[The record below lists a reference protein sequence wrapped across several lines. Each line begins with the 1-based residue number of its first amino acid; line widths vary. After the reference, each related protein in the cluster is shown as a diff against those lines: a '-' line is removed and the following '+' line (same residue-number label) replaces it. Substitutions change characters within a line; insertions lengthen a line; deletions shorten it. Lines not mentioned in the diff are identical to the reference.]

1 MVVLG
6 GNSYPV
12 MCIGK
17 TASLNILQGME
28 GDTDGSI
35 LIVSD
40 VDADS

>member
-1 MVVLG
+1 MKVLG
-6 GNSYPV
+6 GNSYPG

-17 TASLNILQGME
+17 TVSLNILQGKK
-28 GDTDGSI
+28 GNTDGSI

>member
-1 MVVLG
+1 MLG
-6 GNSYPV
+6 GNSYPE

-17 TASLNILQGME
+17 TASLNICGKKGE
-28 GDTDGSI
+28 ADGSI